1 MIEMEKKIDC
11 IAIVTDL
18 DGTFLAPGGVA
29 HPENVRAV
37 RAFCE
42 KGGYFTYGTGRMHKN
57 ILRALPE
64 TPQVCNLPAVVAN
77 GSYLYDFA
85 KGERLYPVSMTTAD
99 VIGVSLAARA
109 FDPTVGVRVVTPDG
123 FMTDGRG
130 EIIQR
135 EVSRN
140 PLDFPHVTDMEHWTA
155 CNPTEQWFK
164 IVFRAEREQLV
175 ALRGKLDEDFSQ
187 TFEFAVSGDRF
198 LELTRKGCSKATGV
212 GRLRDMFA
220 QQGKELFVVA
230 CGDQENDLAMLKSA
244 DLALCPENATD
255 AIKAVCHRVLCHH
268 AEGIMPQV
276 VEMLAQ
282 LHGKDAKTN

>member
-99 VIGVSLAARA
+99 VIGVSLADRKS
-109 FDPTVGVRVVTPDG
+109 VV
-123 FMTDGRG
+123 
-130 EIIQR
+130 
-135 EVSRN
+135 
-140 PLDFPHVTDMEHWTA
+140 
-155 CNPTEQWFK
+155 
-164 IVFRAEREQLV
+164 
-175 ALRGKLDEDFSQ
+175 
-187 TFEFAVSGDRF
+187 
-198 LELTRKGCSKATGV
+198 
-212 GRLRDMFA
+212 
-220 QQGKELFVVA
+220 
-230 CGDQENDLAMLKSA
+230 
-244 DLALCPENATD
+244 
-255 AIKAVCHRVLCHH
+255 
-268 AEGIMPQV
+268 
-276 VEMLAQ
+276 
-282 LHGKDAKTN
+282 